1 MESYKEFSNIYDSLI
16 LQDVDYKQWADY
28 YFKLFAK
35 YKVDPKLVLDLGCG
49 TGSLTCEMSKRGCE
63 MIGVDLSED
72 MLLIAQE
79 KAMEQGQNIIFLN
92 QDMSKFKLYGSVN
105 AIISSLDCV
114 NYLTRESQLKSLFR
128 QVAFYL
134 EPDGV
139 FIFDVNSEYKMKK
152 ILGNNTFTYDTEDIF
167 YVWESKFN
175 EKTNV
180 CDYHLTFFE
189 NDDEVYFRTDEHQ
202 KQRLYTYEEI
212 EHAAQSA
219 GLKIAA
225 CYGDKT
231 LRKPSKKCER
241 FFYIIRK

>member
-1 MESYKEFSNIYDSLI
+1 MESYKEFSNLYDNLI
-16 LQDVDYKQWADY
+16 MQDVDYKEWADY
-28 YFKLFAK
+28 YFELFKK

-49 TGSLTCEMSKRGCE
+49 TGSLTCEMAKRGCE
-63 MIGVDLSED
+63 MIGVDMSED

-79 KAMEQGQNIIFLN
+79 KAMDQGLDIIYLN

-114 NYLTRESQLKSLFR
+114 NYLTKPSQLKSLFK

-134 EPDGV
+134 EPDGIFV
-139 FIFDVNSEYKMKK
+139 FDVNSEYKMKE
-152 ILGNNTFTYDTEDIF
+152 ILGNNMFTYDTEELY

-175 EKTNV
+175 DKTKI

-189 NDDEVYFRTDEHQ
+189 NDGDVYIRTDEYQ
-202 KQRLYTYEEI
+202 KQRLYNYDEI
-212 EHAAQSA
+212 ESAAQAS

-225 CYGDKT
+225 YYGDKT
-231 LRKPSKKCER
+231 MRKPSKNSER
-241 FFYIIRK
+241 FFYVIRK